1 MHKWWKQFQLENR
14 FIFKN
19 WFFLISPILYFIIAY
34 IWLSNENYTV
44 YHTPSEFL
52 SVGHTMSLGVIFLA
66 SVLAVRRDRHTRLLE
81 WTDTLSFMYISKQS
95 AIFFSIFLYS
105 LIYTVLFFVAFLLT
119 SPIHMEVWT
128 IGVSFSIQ
136 SQVSYAVTIALGMLL
151 ATAIPN
157 RIVYIITFC
166 AWMFGTFFIEIFI
179 INRFNLFYLKTFHLN
194 QFFID
199 NSAPIGWARKLVET
213 ELLISQL
220 FVLMF
225 TLLLFTITVMIQM
238 SRRHFSNK
246 IFPVISL
253 VIVVIFTF
261 VSFFPYGSLWKDR
274 LEKKTS
280 ILNESPKNEEYTIST
295 YPVDHYLLDVELV
308 SKEELKVEATL
319 TFSSP
324 ISEALSFTLYPFF
337 TIENV
342 ELNGEKVEYKKD
354 FHLITIE
361 NGTLQTGENTIHV
374 QYSGKIDEWNTQYGQ
389 EVHYAFVKN
398 DEIFLPS
405 YIGWYPILGDKP
417 IYTVVNN
424 MDYPVLL
431 SPREYQHKQMYHS
444 TNPSFTLNLH
454 GFSKDIIGTFEE
466 KHQVNDDSIQLVSTN
481 STGMTI
487 FTNTNLTEKELDD
500 SLTIIASPWEI
511 EGFENSYEQAKG
523 VKHYIEEWLPVHPN
537 KSKIISMPSLRNV
550 GMDYYDTFML
560 DNNTI
565 LHDYSYRIITYQNEE
580 RTDLTYHELITQ
592 NIGHFI
598 YGNNFEQ
605 IANHYSWVENP
616 LLPYIYQSTLL
627 VIYKDYYEYQ
637 WDEFPGLVNWNLS
650 ALYNLGGY
658 LNNWWEY
665 NEESLTIEDKIYYL
679 LNEEVQF
686 SDNSYDKI
694 VYLVALAIENGH
706 IDKVKELLRTI
717 HLKLAQSD
725 SYQYTYEQWLQ
736 DWNEV
741 IGEVEPFDNR

>member
-1 MHKWWKQFQLENR
+1 MHKWWKQFQLENK

-19 WFFLISPILYFIIAY
+19 WFFLISPILYFIVAY

-44 YHTPSEFL
+44 YHTPTEFL

-66 SVLAVRRDRHTRLLE
+66 CVLAVRRDRHTRLLE
-81 WTDTLSFMYISKQS
+81 WTDTLSFMYVSKQS
-95 AIFFSIFLYS
+95 AIFFSIFFYS
-105 LIYTVLFFVAFLLT
+105 LIYTVLFFIAFLMT
-119 SPIHMEVWT
+119 SPIYTGLWT

-199 NSAPIGWARKLVET
+199 NSTPIGWARNLVET
-213 ELLISQL
+213 ELIISQL

-246 IFPVISL
+246 ILPVISL
-253 VIVVIFTF
+253 VIVGIITC

-274 LEKKTS
+274 LEKKAT
-280 ILNESPKNEEYTIST
+280 ILEESLKNEEYTITT

-308 SKEELKVEATL
+308 GKKELKVEATL
-319 TFSSP
+319 TFSTT

-342 ELNGEKVEYKKD
+342 ELNGEKVEYEKD
-354 FHLITIE
+354 FHLITIK
-361 NGTLQTGENTIHV
+361 NGILQSDENTIHV

-398 DEIFLPS
+398 EEIFLPS

-417 IYTVVNN
+417 LYSVVNN
-424 MDYPVLL
+424 IDYPVLL
-431 SPREYQHKQMYHS
+431 LPREYHPKQMYHS
-444 TNPSFTLNLH
+444 TNQNFTLNLH
-454 GFSKDIIGTFEE
+454 GFSKDILGTFEE
-466 KHQVNDDSIQLVSTN
+466 KHRVNDDTTQLVSTN

-500 SLTIIASPWEI
+500 SLTIIALPWEI
-511 EGFENSYEQAKG
+511 EGFENSYEQMKG
-523 VKHYIEEWLPVHPN
+523 VKHYIEDWLPVQPN
-537 KSKIISMPSLRNV
+537 KSKIILMPSLRNV
-550 GMDYYDTFML
+550 GITYYDTVML

-565 LHDYSYRIITYQNEE
+565 LHDYSYRTISFQNNE
-580 RTDLTYHELITQ
+580 RTDLTYQQLITQ

-598 YGNNFEQ
+598 YGKNFEQ

-627 VIYKDYYEYQ
+627 VIYKDYYEYA
-637 WDEFPGLVNWNLS
+637 WTELPDIYNGNLS
-650 ALYNLGGY
+650 TLYSLGSY
-658 LNNWWEY
+658 LGNWWDY
-665 NEESLTIEDKIYYL
+665 NQGNLTIEEKIYSL

-686 SDNSYDKI
+686 SDNNYDKI
-694 VYLVALAIENGH
+694 VYMVALAIENGQ
-706 IDKVKELLRTI
+706 IDQVKELLRTI

-725 SYQYTYEQWLQ
+725 SYHYTYEQWLQ